1 MKEFFEKNKTFIGII
16 IAAFIIG
23 GFIYLSKPTPT
34 TTPTTGNIPSPL
46 AGEEERKETKEIFST
61 CIDFKKAGDYVGEY
75 KCVTGKVDHVYIS
88 SKGNVFLNFCPDYRT
103 CPFFAVIFA
112 SDSYKFSNPKQY
124 QGKVVEISG
133 VIKTYQGRAE
143 IILNDPAQIKIK

>member
-23 GFIYLSKPTPT
+23 GFIYLSKTNPT
-34 TTPTTGNIPSPL
+34 TTPLTENILSPL
-46 AGEEERKETKEIFST
+46 AREEENQETKEIFST

-75 KCVTGKVDHVYIS
+75 KCVTGKVENVYIS
-88 SKGNVFLNFCPDYRT
+88 KKGNIFFNFCQNYKT

-112 SDSYKFSNPKQY
+112 SDSYKFSDPKKY
-124 QGKVVEISG
+124 QGKLVELRG
-133 VIKTYQGRAE
+133 LIKTYQGRAE
-143 IILNDPAQIKIK
+143 IILNDPLQIKIK